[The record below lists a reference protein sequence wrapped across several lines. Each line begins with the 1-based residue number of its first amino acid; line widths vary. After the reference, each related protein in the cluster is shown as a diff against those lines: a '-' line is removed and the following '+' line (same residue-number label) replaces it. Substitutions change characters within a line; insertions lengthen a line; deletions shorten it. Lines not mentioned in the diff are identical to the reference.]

1 MRRQPV
7 RGLLWLLS
15 ALLLL
20 SACQPIQPIP
30 DQSSMPKVEATA
42 APESEEAIYVD
53 PGGRFKVPVPTNWT
67 VEESGDYA
75 VISSPEGAM
84 AVYVMALE
92 NEDLEAAVAEGWA
105 RVRPDFDLP
114 IEEVIDQP
122 VQRIERAIA
131 VAYETGDEERF
142 VMGDARLH
150 DGVAYLTLYDGDLA
164 TVQRRVSQLQ
174 IIGSGFDILALEET
188 DLSALTPRP
197 LDDAQI
203 GELEAYI
210 ERAMEQYSVP
220 GAAVAIV
227 QDGDIVYAQG
237 FGIRDPAT
245 GEPMTPETRMMIGS
259 TSKTLTTL
267 LMATLADEGVVS
279 WETPVAEILPDFA
292 VADPDLSERITL
304 ENMVCACT
312 GVPRRDLELIFNADE
327 LTAEDVV
334 KSLSTFEFFTDFG
347 EAFQYSNQMV
357 AAGGYAAGAAARG
370 SDDDLYAAYATA
382 VRERILEPMDMD
394 ATTLAVAEVL
404 ASRNYATP
412 HTLNLDMSYSPLP
425 LEIEAAILD
434 PIAPAGA
441 YWSNVLDMARYLQM
455 QLAQGVAPDGTVIAS
470 PENLAVTWAPQV
482 PISADASYG
491 LGWVVSEYRGQPM
504 LEHGGN
510 TAGFTSD
517 LAFLPEA
524 GVGISVLTN
533 GRITNFFNE
542 GVRYR
547 LLELL
552 FEQPAEADTQL
563 AFAYEQLTKAYAEIS
578 AQVSDTLNAPAVAP
592 YLGAFANDALGEISL
607 ALSED
612 ENALMLDAG
621 EFRVTM
627 RPLVADEATTDG
639 TTQRFL
645 VTDVPLTGAVIR
657 LAEDVRGGPTVVL
670 GAGAIEYV
678 FTPAP

>member
-7 RGLLWLLS
+7 RRLLWFLS
-15 ALLLL
+15 MLLLL

-30 DQSSMPKVEATA
+30 NPSSMPTVEAT
-42 APESEEAIYVD
+42 EEAKPEEEVYAE
-53 PGGRFKVPVPTNWT
+53 PGGRFTVPVPTNWT
-67 VEESGDYA
+67 VEERGDYA
-75 VISSPEGAM
+75 VITSPEGAM

-122 VQRIERAIA
+122 VQRIDRAIA

-174 IIGSGFDILALEET
+174 IIGSGFDILALEGT

-197 LDDAQI
+197 IDDALI

-210 ERAMEQYSVP
+210 ERAMAQYNVP

-227 QDGDIVYAQG
+227 QDGEIVYAQG
-237 FGIRDPAT
+237 FGIRNPAT

-267 LMATLADEGVVS
+267 LMATLADEGVIT
-279 WETPVAEILPDFA
+279 WETPVVEILPDFA

-312 GVPRRDLELIFNADE
+312 GVPRRDLELIFNADD

-357 AAGGYAAGAAARG
+357 AAGGYAAGAAAAG

-382 VRERILEPMDMD
+382 VQERILEPMGMD
-394 ATTLAVAEVL
+394 ATTLAVEEVL

-455 QLAQGVAPDGTVIAS
+455 QLAQGVAPDGAVIAS
-470 PENLAVTWAPQV
+470 PENLAVTWTPQV
-482 PISADASYG
+482 PISANASYG
-491 LGWVVSEYRGQPM
+491 LGWVVSEYRGQPI

-552 FEQPAEADTQL
+552 FDQPAEAETQI
-563 AFAYEQLTKAYAEIS
+563 AFAYDQLTQAYAEIS
-578 AQVSDTLNAPAVAP
+578 AEVSDTLDAPAAAP
-592 YLGAFANDALGEISL
+592 YLGAFANDALGEIRL

-612 ENALMLDAG
+612 ANALMLDAG

-627 RPLVADEATTDG
+627 RPLVADEAAPDG
-639 TTQRFL
+639 TPQRFL
-645 VTDVPLTGAVIR
+645 VTDVPLTGAVVR
-657 LAEDVRGGPTVVL
+657 LTEDAQGGPTVAL

-678 FTPAP
+678 FTPVP